1 MKSTVVEA
9 ICREIELQA
18 NYLTDKR
25 LQTIYFGGGTPSLLN
40 LNELY
45 DIFETIKKYYS
56 FAEDIEITLEA
67 NPDDITKDRLA
78 ILQRFGFNRLSI
90 GIQSF
95 NNTHLKKLNRI
106 HNAEEAES
114 CVKLAQDMGFNN
126 LTIDLIYAIPYDNH
140 HIWERDL
147 AKAIALNVPHIS
159 SYCLT
164 IEEKTVFGKWLQIN
178 KIPPINE
185 DFASEQFKILV
196 DTLEGAGYE
205 QYEISNFCRDNKY
218 SRHNS
223 SYWKRH
229 EYLGVGPSAHSYNG
243 HSRQYNVSNNA
254 AYIKS
259 ILLGQVPADYEVL
272 SNEEK
277 VNDYILTGLRTKWG
291 CDLNEIEKMVGT
303 QWQDANKAVLNK
315 YFSRGFL
322 QNNNQLLTLTKE
334 GKLFADR
341 IASDLFLV

>member
-40 LNELY
+40 INELY
-45 DIFETIKKYYS
+45 DIFETIKKYYTFS
-56 FAEDIEITLEA
+56 DDIEITLEA
-67 NPDDITKDRLA
+67 NPDDITKERLA
-78 ILQRFGFNRLSI
+78 ILQRFDFNRLSI

-95 NNTHLKKLNRI
+95 NNDHLKKLNRI
-106 HNAEEAES
+106 HNAQEAES
-114 CVKLAQDMGFNN
+114 CVKLAQDMGFQNI
-126 LTIDLIYAIPYDNH
+126 TIDLIYAIPYENH
-140 HIWERDL
+140 HIWEQDL
-147 AKAIALNVPHIS
+147 QKALSLNVPHIS

-205 QYEISNFCRDNKY
+205 QYEISNFCRDNQY

-223 SYWKRH
+223 SYWQRH

-243 HSRQYNVSNNA
+243 FSRQYNVANNP

-259 ILLGQVPADYEVL
+259 ILLGQIPADYEML

-277 VNDYILTGLRTKWG
+277 LNDYILTGLRTKWG
-291 CDLNEIEKMVGT
+291 CNLTEIEKLVGAK
-303 QWQDANKAVLNK
+303 WHISNKEILK
-315 YFSRGFL
+315 RYLSQGLL
-322 QNNNQLLTLTKE
+322 QIHNETLLLSKK

-341 IASDLFLV
+341 IASDLFLI